1 MSNQKNLITKN
12 LVSKN
17 LGNDKTMIQFYP
29 KKEECFDSILD
40 ADVYVS
46 KDIAPNKSFKEF
58 TGMSWDELEDY
69 TQENNHLYEI
79 IREECPRYSYFDIDA
94 TYQKV
99 KHAIKEGEDFGTK
112 ITEKLK
118 IMIEDFKADNDIEE
132 ECDLVILEASTK
144 NKYSYHF
151 IDRSISFKDKNDS
164 QVYHDKFIDHL
175 YNNNE
180 TLLSTVIDKCVYDKD
195 RNFRLINQS
204 KMNTGAQ
211 ILKLT
216 SNHKHTDTFITNVPE
231 DAKHYKIPK
240 KWLKKKREYIE
251 PIVEEI
257 EDDEFDELL
266 MLIDK
271 LSDARFDEYNS
282 WLNTVWCL
290 HACGLCTDLIHSYSE
305 ERCPQ
310 KYDYNSTES
319 VLKQYDHTKS
329 KFSIETLKAW
339 VFKDCGYEIER
350 HVERV
355 KKEQPINKEDHY
367 QFINLLKQYDGWRFP
382 QGNGLNEF
390 IKKVSCCVSMILNSS
405 TTFCMYSDSENQYD
419 LTKEIPELHFS
430 ITTLIETA
438 KGPVEEVKNWTL
450 QTYMIKHPLKFPIY
464 NKIVFKPNDIGLS
477 KNQLNTWAGFKA
489 QLVHNVD
496 MGIVNV
502 FINHIRDVWANG
514 NQEHYKY
521 IMSWIAQV
529 IKHPEKKTDVAVLL
543 QGGQGTGKTLPCDIL
558 LERVFGRNIGMSASG
573 LGILTQKFN
582 GSTMSKIF
590 CKVDELSIVG
600 ADSFSCTFDKMK
612 SLITDRHIQ
621 IERKGM
627 EHIMIDNHINFIM
640 TTNHRHTVKIEAD
653 DRRYACFE
661 VGEKYKQ
668 NTDYFEDFMKTL
680 DNDEA
685 GNHIFT
691 YFKNYPNDEMVNLR
705 KIPITNIK
713 EEMLELSKSSVVR
726 FVECMDEELDEALLY
741 DWIGKD
747 GQRAVSVD
755 NFYTLFLNW
764 CAKNGEKGSWAK
776 NKISIELKNKGLLK
790 NTGRNERNKE
800 LKRYYQFN

>member
-1 MSNQKNLITKN
+1 M
-12 LVSKN
+12 
-17 LGNDKTMIQFYP
+17 
-29 KKEECFDSILD
+29 
-40 ADVYVS
+40 
-46 KDIAPNKSFKEF
+46 
-58 TGMSWDELEDY
+58 
-69 TQENNHLYEI
+69 
-79 IREECPRYSYFDIDA
+79 
-94 TYQKV
+94 
-99 KHAIKEGEDFGTK
+99 
-112 ITEKLK
+112 
-118 IMIEDFKADNDIEE
+118 
-132 ECDLVILEASTK
+132 
-144 NKYSYHF
+144 
-151 IDRSISFKDKNDS
+151 
-164 QVYHDKFIDHL
+164 
-175 YNNNE
+175 
-180 TLLSTVIDKCVYDKD
+180 
-195 RNFRLINQS
+195 
-204 KMNTGAQ
+204 
-211 ILKLT
+211 
-216 SNHKHTDTFITNVPE
+216 
-231 DAKHYKIPK
+231 
-240 KWLKKKREYIE
+240 
-251 PIVEEI
+251 
-257 EDDEFDELL
+257 
-266 MLIDK
+266 
-271 LSDARFDEYNS
+271 
-282 WLNTVWCL
+282 
-290 HACGLCTDLIHSYSE
+290 
-305 ERCPQ
+305 
-310 KYDYNSTES
+310 
-319 VLKQYDHTKS
+319 KQYDHTKS

-339 VFKDCGYEIER
+339 AFKDSGFEIER
-350 HVERV
+350 HIERV

-419 LTKEIPELHFS
+419 LTKTIPELHFS

-464 NKIVFKPNDIGLS
+464 NKIVFKPNDVGLS

-521 IMSWIAQV
+521 LMSWIAQV

-573 LGILTQKFN
+573 LGILTQRFN

-590 CKVDELSIVG
+590 CKVDELSIVS
-600 ADSFSCTFDKMK
+600 ADSFSSTFDKMK

-621 IERKGM
+621 IEKKGM

-668 NTDYFEDFMKTL
+668 NTDYFADFMDTL

-691 YFKNYPNDEMVNLR
+691 YFKNYPDDEMVNLR
-705 KIPITNIK
+705 KIPMTNIK

-726 FVECMDEELDEALLY
+726 FVECMNEELDESVLY
-741 DWIGKD
+741 DWVGKD
-747 GQRAVSVD
+747 GEKAVSVD
-755 NFYTLFLNW
+755 NFYSLFLNW
-764 CAKNGEKGSWAK
+764 CTTNGEKGSWAK
-776 NKISIELKNKGLLK
+776 NKISIELKSKGLLK
-790 NTGRNERNKE
+790 TESKNMRNKE
-800 LKRYYQFN
+800 QKRYYQFN